1 MKERPRL
8 QKYYQEKI
16 NKDLLEKY
24 GNCMRVPKLQKIIV
38 NCGLG
43 KSAKDRSVFESA
55 VESLKEITGQ
65 KPLTTRAK
73 KSISSFYLREGD
85 PIGLKVTLRKERMY
99 EFLDRLISVA
109 IPRIRDFRGLN
120 PDSFDGRGNYTLG
133 ISEQFIFPE
142 IDYDKVKEVIGMDIS
157 LVTTAETDEEGLDL
171 LRRFG
176 LPFKIK
182 KGA

>member
-1 MKERPRL
+1 MKEKPRL

-24 GNCMRVPKLQKIIV
+24 GNCMRVPRLQKIIV

>member
-1 MKERPRL
+1 MKEKPRL
-8 QKYYQEKI
+8 HKYYKEKI

-24 GNCMRVPKLQKIIV
+24 GNCMSVPRLQKIIV

-43 KSAKDRSVFESA
+43 KSAKDRAVFESA

-85 PIGLKVTLRKERMY
+85 PVGLKVTLRKERMY

-109 IPRIRDFRGLN
+109 MPRIRDFRGLN

>member
-1 MKERPRL
+1 MKEKPRLQRYYQGEINKGLLERYGNYMRVPRL
-8 QKYYQEKI
+8 QKI
-16 NKDLLEKY
+16 
-24 GNCMRVPKLQKIIV
+24 VV

-65 KPLTTRAK
+65 KPITTRAK
-73 KSISSFYLREGD
+73 KSISTFYLRTGE
-85 PIGLKVTLRKERMY
+85 PVGLKVTLRRERMF
-99 EFLDRLISVA
+99 EFLDRLVNVA

-133 ISEQFIFPE
+133 ISEQFVFPE

-157 LVTTAETDEEGLDL
+157 IITTAKTDEEGLEL
-171 LRRFG
+171 LKRFG
-176 LPFKIK
+176 LPFKLK

>member
-1 MKERPRL
+1 MKEKPRL
-8 QKYYQEKI
+8 HKYYKEKI

-24 GNCMRVPKLQKIIV
+24 GNCMSVPRLQKIIV

-43 KSAKDRSVFESA
+43 KSAKDRAVFESA

-85 PIGLKVTLRKERMY
+85 PVGLKVTLRKERMY

>member
-85 PIGLKVTLRKERMY
+85 PIGLKVTLRK
-99 EFLDRLISVA
+99 
-109 IPRIRDFRGLN
+109 
-120 PDSFDGRGNYTLG
+120 
-133 ISEQFIFPE
+133 
-142 IDYDKVKEVIGMDIS
+142 
-157 LVTTAETDEEGLDL
+157 
-171 LRRFG
+171 
-176 LPFKIK
+176 
-182 KGA
+182 

>member
-1 MKERPRL
+1 MKEKPRL

-24 GNCMRVPKLQKIIV
+24 GNCMKVPRLQKIIV

-43 KSAKDRSVFESA
+43 KSAKDRSIFESA

-85 PIGLKVTLRKERMY
+85 PVGIKVTLRKERMY

>member
-1 MKERPRL
+1 MKEKPRL

-16 NKDLLEKY
+16 NKDLLGKY
-24 GNCMRVPKLQKIIV
+24 GNCMSVPRLQKIVV

-43 KSAKDRSVFESA
+43 KSAKDRSMFESA

-85 PIGLKVTLRKERMY
+85 PVGLKVTLRRERMY

-109 IPRIRDFRGLN
+109 IPRIRDFRGLD
-120 PDSFDGRGNYTLG
+120 PDAFDGRGNYTLG
-133 ISEQFIFPE
+133 VSEQFIFPE

-157 LVTTAETDEEGLDL
+157 IVTTAETDEEGLEL
-171 LRRFG
+171 LKRFG
-176 LPFKIK
+176 LPFRFK
-182 KGA
+182 KGV

>member
-1 MKERPRL
+1 MKEKPRL
-8 QKYYQEKI
+8 HKYYKEKI

-24 GNCMRVPKLQKIIV
+24 GNCMSVPRLQKIIV

-43 KSAKDRSVFESA
+43 KSAKDRAVFESA

>member
-1 MKERPRL
+1 MGDIPRL
-8 QKYYQEKI
+8 HKYYKEEIK
-16 NKDLLEKY
+16 NKLLEKY
-24 GNCMRVPKLQKIIV
+24 GNSMSVPKLEKIVV

-43 KSAKDRSVFESA
+43 KSAKDRAVFDSA

-65 KPLTTRAK
+65 KPITTRAK
-73 KSISSFYLREGD
+73 KSISSFYLRAGD
-85 PIGLKVTLRKERMY
+85 PVGLKVTLRKGRMY
-99 EFLDRLISVA
+99 EFLDRLINVA

-157 LVTTAETDEEGLDL
+157 IITTAKKDDDAAEL
-171 LRRFG
+171 LKMFG
-176 LPFKIK
+176 LPFKVIK
-182 KGA
+182 VG

>member
-1 MKERPRL
+1 MKEKPRL
-8 QKYYQEKI
+8 HKYYKEKI

-24 GNCMRVPKLQKIIV
+24 GNYMSVPRLQKIIV

-43 KSAKDRSVFESA
+43 KSAKDRAVFESA

-85 PIGLKVTLRKERMY
+85 PVGLKVTLRKERMY